1 MINPNIEKAIQRY
14 IESFLER
21 NGNSTIIDIY
31 ENFDTSIK
39 ATRAE
44 LINTLN
50 NALVTENLVIID
62 EQVPWDNSTVAL
74 KKPFLFKEHS
84 SLNYIVISKP
94 RFKELSLKNREKRND
109 LIDTI
114 TCFQQIITSSQSILR
129 ICSPFIQENVLEEG
143 SYPELRKLLI
153 DALKRNV
160 EIRLLSRELFQGRGN
175 EVQWLIEAS
184 RAIGKR
190 DKLRIVDYHILS
202 ENGSIL
208 SSTHAK
214 IMVADYNQAYVG
226 SAELRKNSLVA
237 NFEVGCL
244 IKGPQVYG
252 ICEIFDLMFSSGRR
266 WDE

>member
-1 MINPNIEKAIQRY
+1 MINPNIETAIQRY
-14 IESFLER
+14 IESFLEK
-21 NGNSTIIDIY
+21 NGNCTITDIL

-50 NALVTENLVIID
+50 NALVTQNLAIID
-62 EQVPWDNSTVAL
+62 KQFPWANSTVTL
-74 KKPFLFKEHS
+74 KKAFSFKEDS
-84 SLNYIVISKP
+84 SLNSIVISRP
-94 RFKELSLKNREKRND
+94 RLRELSLKNREKRND

-114 TCFQQIITSSQSILR
+114 TCFQQIITSSQGILR
-129 ICSPFIQENVLEEG
+129 ICSPFIQENVLDEG
-143 SYPELRKLLI
+143 SFPELREILI
-153 DALKRNV
+153 DALKRDV
-160 EIRLLSRELFQGRGN
+160 EIRLLSRELFQGRGD
-175 EVQWLIEAS
+175 EVQWIIEA
-184 RAIGKR
+184 AKNIGKR
-190 DKLRIVDYHILS
+190 DKLRIVDYHLLS

-244 IKGPQVYG
+244 IKGPHVYG
-252 ICEIFDLMFSSGRR
+252 ICEIFDLMFSSGRI